1 MTLAWELWE
10 QGVIGEGKWWGR
22 ICEGKEIWRLASLWL
37 TGCLVVLACCSCSAV
52 QVVTEPPDGLKL
64 NMRSTYSK
72 IDQAMLDEIPHRVGR
87 PVSTTRNEEAHDA
100 MLLLCIYKHRYRYR
114 YYIYTDIWLLY
125 KRPRRPRVE

>member
-1 MTLAWELWE
+1 MR
-10 QGVIGEGKWWGR
+10 GKR
-22 ICEGKEIWRLASLWL
+22 CCL

-87 PVSTTRNEEAHDA
+87 SVGQHNEEEEEAHDA
-100 MLLLCIYKHRYRYR
+100 MLLHM
-114 YYIYTDIWLLY
+114 YT
-125 KRPRRPRVE
+125 